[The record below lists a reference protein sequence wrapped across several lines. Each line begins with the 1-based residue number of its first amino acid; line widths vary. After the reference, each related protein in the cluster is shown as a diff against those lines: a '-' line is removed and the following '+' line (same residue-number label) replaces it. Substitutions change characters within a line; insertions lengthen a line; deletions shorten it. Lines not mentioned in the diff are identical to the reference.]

1 MIRGF
6 LFLTLTVGLLPTGCT
21 AIPPKTRDP
30 AASAAIARQV
40 PIERPATAGS
50 LWTENRGSLFRD
62 TKARQ
67 IGDLVTV
74 AIYEQASASKQ
85 AATSSAR
92 NSSNAA
98 GITNFFGLES
108 NLSNLGGAIDPTK
121 LVNTSYSNSFDGSG
135 STSRKED
142 LVATLTAQI
151 VEELPNGTFRI
162 EGGKTVTVNNEDQII
177 VLSGIVRPTDISA
190 QNIVNSRHILD
201 ADISYRGK
209 GVISDKQ
216 HPGWMTRILDHVW
229 PF

>member
-1 MIRGF
+1 MIRIG
-6 LFLTLTVGLLPTGCT
+6 LFLTLTAGLLLSAGCT

-30 AASAAIARQV
+30 AESASIARQV

-98 GITNFFGLES
+98 GVTNFFGLES
-108 NLSNLGGAIDPTK
+108 NLSGAIDPTK

-190 QNIVNSRHILD
+190 HNVVNSRHILD
-201 ADISYRGK
+201 ANISYRGK